1 MVQARRVDEQP
12 VRSGLPE
19 RADAAHDVAGA
30 ALCDGRVSHGGALRA
45 GCLGDQLH
53 GQVSQRG
60 HAADDELAG
69 GLQAHHERLECLGG
83 VDAQLLDGFFPE
95 RPGGRVVL
103 VLVKG
108 KSNAGRRERLD
119 GAGGATAV
127 VFAVFTSHDPSV
139 GRVRGWTPSGR
150 RRRPSRRGSR

>member
-1 MVQARRVDEQP
+1 MRG
-12 VRSGLPE
+12 GLSE
-19 RADAAHDVAGA
+19 RADAAYDVAGA
-30 ALCDGRVSHGGALRA
+30 ALGDGRVCHGGALGTR
-45 GCLGDQLH
+45 GLCNQLH
-53 GQVSQRG
+53 GQVRQRG

-69 GLQAHHERLECLGG
+69 GLQAHHERLKRLGG
-83 VDAQLLDGFFPE
+83 VNAQFFDGFFAE

-103 VLVKG
+103 VLVDG

-139 GRVRGWTPSGR
+139 GRVRGWMRSGR
-150 RRRPSRRGSR
+150 R

>member
-30 ALCDGRVSHGGALRA
+30 ALCDGRVSHGGALGA
-45 GCLGDQLH
+45 CGLGDQFH
-53 GQVSQRG
+53 GQVCQRG
-60 HAADDELAG
+60 HAGDDELAG
-69 GLQAHHERLECLGG
+69 GLQAHHERLKRLGG
-83 VDAQLLDGFFPE
+83 VNAQFFNGFFAE

-103 VLVKG
+103 VLVNG

-139 GRVRGWTPSGR
+139 GRVRGWMRSGR
-150 RRRPSRRGSR
+150 R